1 MVATAIG
8 AVPSRL
14 VVELQRGKIGAA
26 LLVIANSLV
35 SAVLSWPRM

>member
-14 VVELQRGKIGAA
+14 VVELSEVKSEPP